1 MLKYTTSIT
10 CESAKIE
17 ANRHNELEVEL
28 GFSSKS
34 DLFEAV
40 KDEIDAADLL
50 EHIHLDGAVSAILK
64 AYGEDEGFWP
74 ELERQADRLT
84 LESVQNTVDAIDSA
98 VDDIETQVIAIDA
111 NDPDDVQQV
120 VRMVEKY
127 IKTIR
132 QLQLAD
138 LRP

>member
-1 MLKYTTSIT
+1 MSKYKINIS
-10 CESAKIE
+10 CESAGID
-17 ANRHNELEVEL
+17 AAGYNRLNVEL
-28 GFSSKS
+28 GFSSKD
-34 DLFEAV
+34 DLFHEV

-50 EHIHLDGAVSAILK
+50 EHIHLDGAVSAIIE

-74 ELERQADRLT
+74 ELERQSDRLT

-111 NDPDDVQQV
+111 NDPDDVQSV

-127 IKTIR
+127 IKAIR
-132 QLQLAD
+132 QQLSD

>member
-1 MLKYTTSIT
+1 MAKYTFSLS

-17 ANRHNELEVEL
+17 AYDHKRMAVDL
-28 GFSSKS
+28 GFAASD

-40 KDEIDAADLL
+40 KDEIDVTDLL
-50 EHIHLDGAVSAILK
+50 EHVHLDGAVSAILK
-64 AYGEDEGFWP
+64 VYGEDEGFWP
-74 ELERQADRLT
+74 ELERQSDVLT
-84 LESVQNTVDAIDSA
+84 LRSVQNQVDAIDSA
-98 VDDIETQVIAIDA
+98 VDDIETQVSAIVP

-127 IKTIR
+127 IKSIR
-132 QLQLAD
+132 HQLAD

>member
-1 MLKYTTSIT
+1 MSKYTFSLS
-10 CESAKIE
+10 CESVKVE
-17 ANRHNELEVEL
+17 AYDHKRIAVDL
-28 GFSSKS
+28 GFAASD

-50 EHIHLDGAVSAILK
+50 EHIHLDGAVSAILE

-74 ELERQADRLT
+74 ELERQSDRLT
-84 LESVQNTVDAIDSA
+84 LESVQNQVNEIDEA
-98 VDDIETQVIAIDA
+98 VDNIETQVGAIDA

-120 VRMVEKY
+120 VRMVERY

-132 QLQLAD
+132 QQLSD

>member
-1 MLKYTTSIT
+1 MAKYKINIS
-10 CESAKIE
+10 CESAGID
-17 ANRHNELEVEL
+17 AAGYNRLNVEL
-28 GFSSKS
+28 GFSSKD
-34 DLFEAV
+34 DLFHEV

-50 EHIHLDGAVSAILK
+50 EHIHIDGAVSAIIE

-74 ELERQADRLT
+74 ELERQSDRLT
-84 LESVQNTVDAIDSA
+84 LQSVQNQIYEIDEA
-98 VDDIETQVIAIDA
+98 VDNIETQVSAIDP

-120 VRMVEKY
+120 VRMVERY

-132 QLQLAD
+132 QQIAD

>member
-1 MLKYTTSIT
+1 MSKYTISIT

-17 ANRHNELEVEL
+17 AYDHKRIAVDL
-28 GFSSKS
+28 GFAASD

-50 EHIHLDGAVSAILK
+50 EHIHLDGAVSAILE

-74 ELERQADRLT
+74 ELERQSDRLT
-84 LESVQNTVDAIDSA
+84 LESVQNQVNEIDEA
-98 VDDIETQVIAIDA
+98 VDNIETQVSAIDA
-111 NDPDDVQQV
+111 NDPDDVQSV

-127 IKTIR
+127 IKAIR
-132 QLQLAD
+132 QQLSD